1 MKAHIFKA
9 TCVVL
14 LSLAR
19 LPEILLKT
27 QPALLHL
34 SLLLC
39 DAGSQCRVEI
49 RQLGPAHVQ
58 HLPHTGLQVRQG
70 RLLRRAFEVC
80 KLFPTMICPAMS
92 RSSLSPTWSGS
103 SEADG
108 FFLWKT
114 RGTVNESN
122 ANTPEKDN

>member
-39 DAGSQCRVEI
+39 DAGGQCRVEI

-70 RLLRRAFEVC
+70 RLLRRFRGLQAVPYHDLPSDVTQLSVSDVVR
-80 KLFPTMICPAMS
+80 LFGGRRVFPLEDQRHGEREQREHA
-92 RSSLSPTWSGS
+92 R
-103 SEADG
+103 E
-108 FFLWKT
+108 
-114 RGTVNESN
+114 R
-122 ANTPEKDN
+122 